1 MKTTANFLM
10 VLLLLVC
17 NQLLV
22 AQVVFVGDTLVS
34 RFDGW
39 TGVGFAPE
47 TSAGRLDSRS
57 WIINGLTDGSMDFG
71 DTKIGG
77 DFGRGL
83 SNGRVTTGG
92 VYAFT
97 PAADMRLLGFQPTG
111 TDLAPG
117 TVTLRVLFPDR
128 ITTKGLVVEY
138 DLWVFNDQDRST
150 LIELEWSR
158 DGVTF
163 QPANGGGTL
172 TPAAALVGIE
182 WRKHS
187 VSGYIN
193 TTDIEPDSF
202 IYIRWLMRDGA
213 GSGSRDEWGFEEVR
227 IYAERDSDIGPP
239 TPIATLLEFN
249 FDEDTDI
256 PSQRSIDQF
265 DARFGLV
272 GANRIGFLTGSPGR
286 AANSNGWTQI
296 NSAWYV
302 KLSTIGFE
310 GLAVQSKQYSSPT
323 GPKLFTLEWSSDSL
337 DWKFLS
343 TVEVGGTFVNIQ
355 PGRGIPLPEEAG
367 NRPKIWIRWRLA
379 SDVSVSG
386 GSISSGGTS
395 RIDEISVT
403 GLPTSPVLPIL
414 STVQIV
420 DNADF
425 MIGFAELSSNGSALV
440 DNIELK
446 CHQVD
451 GDSVFTMALPVKIR
465 TMININAG
473 PLPQPSKWECI
484 VAATSEVGTSTS
496 VPYIVTI
503 DPMPPPYADK
513 PTIQARNIQLV
524 ARTDTSMH
532 IRWERGNGEFSILAI
547 VPQAEEI
554 CLTDTSVTYSANPNI
569 NYTDTTRNGCK
580 VVWSGTGNEAFV
592 FGFHPLQ
599 NEVFTVLEYNGERG
613 RENYLEEGQ
622 LRTEFKTRAKV
633 PSPLEYF
640 KPLLV
645 TDDRAVFTWS
655 QPSIGSVHVFLV
667 DEVPSKGAI
676 LDFLDGKS
684 ISGSIVST
692 GCYSEP
698 CTIMRETIAE
708 KKVIALVVNGP
719 SGHQSPQN
727 LPYLIWEPTWP
738 DPSIGRLLAEW
749 DFDAQLNVPSWSI
762 WEHQAASVEVVG
774 ARDRGFVSGY
784 SGMASY
790 TDQWNEPDLS
800 KSWKIAL
807 TTHGLVSASIEI
819 RVISSASGPARFRV
833 VCDVSGTIYS
843 GEQIL
848 VASASWST
856 STLKNVEIP
865 SACLDQPD
873 VKLLITPDGNVA
885 LNGNPISRSGTS
897 RIDDIRLFG
906 KYNSIFEPLM
916 GKLKLKKNDDH
927 GVVIEGTW
935 ISAAGMLPSRQ
946 SVKVVGVND
955 EIEMYYPVSDKS
967 DVFELLNLQ
976 ESTRYSLLHCGY
988 LENTSSCSD
997 PLWLSTP
1004 YKVPDT
1010 PTVISYNLVG
1020 PDSVDLTGYAAENDI
1035 HFIMSGMD
1043 TDSPVLVDSVGV
1055 EQQKLPGVKVTARHP
1070 SRQPL
1075 GIGGLRP
1082 GASYR
1087 FWAVAV
1093 SGPDSLAR
1101 YSRPPHPYVAV
1112 TLPRLVEAA
1121 LPYVIVS
1128 TVKRDFQTVRFN
1140 VTSSGSVKKLFTLTR
1155 HEFEPTQPSDDESY
1169 THGLTYNQG
1178 DQIGLHTYV
1187 VGNLVQGELRVD
1199 GLPLGTK
1206 WRLRI
1211 YSINELNG
1219 AITYSKGYFEHIF
1232 ETLSDPLV
1240 KPMTVEQVWST
1251 SVGDTVSTTGTL
1263 LWKSRKTLLV
1273 QLQGGNL
1280 MVSTVGDMS
1289 QKWDLYQKVGLLG
1302 VRSRDGLNLV
1312 TFALSG
1318 IKDEDAIKP
1327 YHLHPDTTNHSAMRR
1342 ARVVV
1347 GNLLET
1353 DQQCVDG
1360 GPAYRQRGAN
1370 SRKVCLIVNSIP
1382 PQKGS
1387 FPNEW
1392 AVVGYP
1398 LYDNDASMLKL
1409 VVESDKDINAYV
1421 PPQAVLAL
1429 PNKDQIISWTAADET
1444 EVEFKWDY
1452 KAAIRP
1458 FDHFP
1463 DSVAADTYFITRTRT
1478 GRVVIDR
1485 KLEKESRSLSVK
1497 TRDLH
1502 RLHTDADSLQLSVDL
1517 EWTVALFNK
1526 NDPKAREMGSLEWI
1540 PFRLLRLTALNVTDV
1555 MDIPS
1560 TFKLDP
1566 ARPNPF
1572 NPSTTLRVYVPST
1585 EELDIQMYDILGR
1598 SVKRIY
1604 AGQMRAGVHDINV
1617 DASRLPSGVYIL
1629 LARYG
1634 GVMASQRVTLVK

>member
-1 MKTTANFLM
+1 MKSTVYFLL
-10 VLLLLVC
+10 VLLLLVF

-22 AQVVFVGDTLVS
+22 AQVIFVGDTLVY

-47 TSAGRLDSRS
+47 GSTSRIDSRS

-71 DTKIGG
+71 DTKLGG

-83 SNGRVTTGG
+83 SSGRVTTGG

-97 PAADMRLLGFQPTG
+97 PAADVRLLGFQPTG

-117 TVTLRVLFPDR
+117 SATWRVLIPDR
-128 ITTKGLVVEY
+128 IATKGVVVEY
-138 DLWVFNDQDRST
+138 DLWVYNDQDRST

-158 DGVTF
+158 DGVIF
-163 QPANGGGTL
+163 QPTNGGGTL
-172 TPAAALVGIE
+172 TPAAAFVGVQ

-193 TTDIEPDSF
+193 TNDIEPNS
-202 IYIRWLMRDGA
+202 YLYVRWLMRDGA
-213 GSGSRDEWGFEEVR
+213 GSGSRDEWGLEEIR
-227 IYAERDSDIGPP
+227 MYAEMDSDIGPP
-239 TPIATLLEFN
+239 NPVSTLLEFN

-256 PSQRSIDQF
+256 PSQRSVDQF
-265 DARFGLV
+265 DARFSLA

-286 AANSNGWTQI
+286 AANSNGWMQT

-310 GLAVQSKQYSSPT
+310 GLAVQSKQYSSPS
-323 GPKLFTLEWSSDSL
+323 GPKLFNLEWSSDSL
-337 DWKFLS
+337 SWKFLS

-355 PGRGIPLPEEAG
+355 PGRGTPLPEEA
-367 NRPKIWIRWRLA
+367 NNKPRIWIRWRLA

-386 GSISSGGTS
+386 GSISSSGTS
-395 RIDEISVT
+395 RIDEISIT
-403 GLPTSPVLPIL
+403 GNPTPPVLPIL
-414 STVQIV
+414 STVQMD
-420 DNADF
+420 DNADYI
-425 MIGFAELSSNGSALV
+425 IGFAELSSNGSALV
-440 DNIELK
+440 NNIELK

-451 GDSVFTMALPVKIR
+451 GDSIVVIALPIKVR
-465 TMININAG
+465 TKVNISVG
-473 PLPQPSKWECI
+473 PLPQPSKWACA
-484 VAATSEVGTSTS
+484 VAATSAVGTSTS
-496 VPYIVTI
+496 PLYQVSI
-503 DPMPPPYADK
+503 DPPPPPYADK
-513 PTIQARNIQLV
+513 PTIQARNIQLI
-524 ARTDTSMH
+524 ARTDTSIH
-532 IRWERGNGEFSILAI
+532 IRWERGNGEFSMLAI
-547 VPQAEEI
+547 VPHAEMA
-554 CLTDTSVTYSANPNI
+554 CLTDTSVTYSANPNQ
-569 NYTDTTRNGCK
+569 NYADTTRNGCK
-580 VVWSGTGNEAFV
+580 VVLSGTGNEAVV
-592 FGFHPLQ
+592 FGFYPLQ
-599 NEVFTVLEYNGERG
+599 NEVFTVLEYNGQPG
-613 RENYLEEGQ
+613 RENYLEDVQE
-622 LRTEFKTRAKV
+622 RAEFKTRAKV

-645 TDDRAVFTWS
+645 TDDRAVFAWN
-655 QPSIGSVHVFLV
+655 QPSIGSVLVLLV
-667 DEVPSKGAI
+667 DEVPSMGA
-676 LDFLDGKS
+676 LVDYLDGKS
-684 ISGSIVST
+684 ISGSIVSA

-698 CTIMRETIAE
+698 CTLMRDAIAE
-708 KKVIALVVNGP
+708 KKVVALVVNGP

-738 DPSIGRLLAEW
+738 DPSVGRLLAEW
-749 DFDAQLNVPSWSI
+749 NFDAQLNDPSWSI
-762 WEHQAASVEVVG
+762 WEHQATTVEVVG
-774 ARDRGFVSGY
+774 ARDRGYVSGY
-784 SGMASY
+784 SGLASY
-790 TDQWNEPDLS
+790 TDQWNEPNLT

-807 TTHGLVSASIEI
+807 TTHGLVSASIEFRI
-819 RVISSASGPARFRV
+819 ISSASGPARFRV
-833 VCDVSGTIYS
+833 ACDVFGTVYNA
-843 GEQIL
+843 EQIIF
-848 VASASWST
+848 ASASWST
-856 STLKNVEIP
+856 STVKNVEIP
-865 SACLDQPD
+865 SACLGQPN

-885 LNGNPISRSGTS
+885 INGNSISRSGTS
-897 RIDDIRLFG
+897 RIDDIRLYG
-906 KYNSIFEPLM
+906 KYDSKIEPLM
-916 GKLKLKKNDDH
+916 GKLKLKTNYDH

-946 SVKVVGVND
+946 SVKVVGPQNEV
-955 EIEMYYPVSDKS
+955 EIMYHVSDKS
-967 DVFELLNLQ
+967 KVFELKNLQ
-976 ESTRYSLLHCGY
+976 ESTRYSLFHCGY
-988 LENTSSCSD
+988 LENTASCSD

-1004 YKVPDT
+1004 YKVPDA
-1010 PTVISYNLVG
+1010 PTVISYNIVG
-1020 PDSVDLTGYAAENDI
+1020 PDSIDLTGYTAENDI
-1035 HFIMSGMD
+1035 HFIMSGID
-1043 TDSPVLVDSVGV
+1043 TDAPVLVDSLGV
-1055 EQQKLPGVKVTARHP
+1055 EQQKLPGFKVTARHP
-1070 SRQPL
+1070 SRQL
-1075 GIGGLRP
+1075 HGIGGLRP

-1121 LPYVIVS
+1121 LPDIIVS
-1128 TVKRDFQTVRFN
+1128 TVKRDFQTVRFD
-1140 VTSSGSVKKLFTLTR
+1140 VTSSGSVKKLFTITR
-1155 HEFEPTQPSDDESY
+1155 HEFEPTQPSEDESY
-1169 THGLTYNQG
+1169 THGQTYSQG
-1178 DQIGLHTYV
+1178 NQIGMHTYV

-1206 WRLRI
+1206 WRLRM
-1211 YSINELNG
+1211 YSVNELNG

-1232 ETLSDPLV
+1232 ETLSDPFV
-1240 KPMTVEQVWST
+1240 KPLTVEQVWFT

-1263 LWKSRKTLLV
+1263 LWKSGETLLV

-1280 MVSTVGDMS
+1280 MVSTVGEMS

-1302 VRSRDGLNLV
+1302 VRSRDGLDLV
-1312 TFALSG
+1312 TFTLSG
-1318 IKDEDAIKP
+1318 IKDEDVIKP

-1342 ARVVV
+1342 VRIVV

-1353 DQQCVDG
+1353 EQQCFDG
-1360 GPAYRQRGAN
+1360 RPAYRQRGVN

-1398 LYDNDASMLKL
+1398 LFDSDTSLLKL
-1409 VVESDKDINAYV
+1409 LVVSDKDISAYA

-1429 PNKDQIISWTAADET
+1429 PNKDQIMTWTSADET

-1458 FDHFP
+1458 YDYFP
-1463 DSVAADTYFITRTRT
+1463 DSVAANAHFITRTRT

-1485 KLEKESRSLSVK
+1485 KLENESRSLSIK

-1526 NDPKAREMGSLEWI
+1526 NDPKAREMGSLEWV

-1555 MDIPS
+1555 MDIPG

-1572 NPSTTLRVYVPST
+1572 NPSTTFRVYVPST

-1634 GVMASQRVTLVK
+1634 GVMASQRVTLIK